1 MNTDNLH
8 KKIKMLER
16 ELLRKESEINML
28 KIDAMRQPS
37 YPDLLHVAMTENTA
51 LRETIKRL
59 GLKLDLTR
67 SIS

>member
-8 KKIKMLER
+8 TKIKMLER

-59 GLKLDLTR
+59 SLN
-67 SIS
+67 